1 MDDLLSEF
9 LTETSE
15 NLSVLDVELVRL
27 EQNPNNPEL
36 LSNIFRLVHTIKG
49 TCGFLGLPRLE
60 HVAHASE
67 NVLGKFRDGELQVS
81 PQAVSAILES
91 LDTIKLIL
99 SVLEATEAEPPGD
112 DSGLIARL
120 NAIAEGRDVPAPAP
134 RRSRRQPDFVF
145 EPVPAFREQPAAAA
159 SAAASRFGPGG
170 TRRPRPGTGS
180 AGDHRGQGSG
190 RPRVGPGRGG
200 SGRRGRPAGRRRL
213 HRR

>member
-1 MDDLLSEF
+1 MDDLLQEF
-9 LTETSE
+9 LTETVES
-15 NLSVLDVELVRL
+15 LSLLDTQLVRL

-36 LSNIFRLVHTIKG
+36 LGNIFRLVHTIKG

-120 NAIAEGRDVPAPAP
+120 NAIAEGRDVPAAAPAAPAVPAP
-134 RRSRRQPDFVF
+134 VASKPDFVF
-145 EPVPAFREQPAAAA
+145 EPVPAAREPAAAVPVP
-159 SAAASRFGPGG
+159 AASI
-170 TRRPRPGTGS
+170 
-180 AGDHRGQGSG
+180 
-190 RPRVGPGRGG
+190 
-200 SGRRGRPAGRRRL
+200 PALPVVSTPEPEVPATIAAREP
-213 HRR
+213 

>member
-1 MDDLLSEF
+1 MASCIHGLGWQSDKPKNGVGNIVMDDLLSEF

-67 NVLGKFRDGELQVS
+67 NVLGKFRDGELSVS

-91 LDTIKLIL
+91 LDTINLIL
-99 SVLEATEAEPPGD
+99 PVREAPEPDPPGAA
-112 DSGLIARL
+112 SALTPRL
-120 NAIAEGRDVPAPAP
+120 KAMAEGRGVPPAVPAAAPAPAV
-134 RRSRRQPDFVF
+134 VF
-145 EPVPAFREQPAAAA
+145 EP
-159 SAAASRFGPGG
+159 
-170 TRRPRPGTGS
+170 
-180 AGDHRGQGSG
+180 
-190 RPRVGPGRGG
+190 
-200 SGRRGRPAGRRRL
+200 
-213 HRR
+213 

>member
-1 MDDLLSEF
+1 MASCIHGLGWQSGKPKNGVGNIVMDDLLSEF

-120 NAIAEGRDVPAPAP
+120 NAIAEGRDVPPPAAAAAAPVA
-134 RRSRRQPDFVF
+134 DFVF

-159 SAAASRFGPGG
+159 PPPPPVASVPAA
-170 TRRPRPGTGS
+170 
-180 AGDHRGQGSG
+180 
-190 RPRVGPGRGG
+190 
-200 SGRRGRPAGRRRL
+200 PAARAPEPDVPATIAAKDL
-213 HRR
+213 